1 MGSAKKC
8 RKVMLKVIKTEC
20 RRDFLQNVAEQRSQP
35 SGGYVRWTRVGT
47 IHTLYC
53 QRPNNASMFA
63 QLNSAKWQRQLL
75 LTVHASAAMSS
86 SGCEKSTI
94 VLGSFP
100 MHNWQFM
107 SEHLAWAQLETEK
120 VKLAE
125 QPMFTK
131 KNESTRPSAKGGTVA
146 ALLSVSNMATLI
158 FENNFLQLT
167 VLFGK
172 SVN

>member
-1 MGSAKKC
+1 MGSANKC

-35 SGGYVRWTRVGT
+35 SGGYVRQTRVGT

-86 SGCEKSTI
+86 SGCKKSTI
-94 VLGSFP
+94 VLGSFL

-120 VKLAE
+120 VKVRKSCFMNLLI
-125 QPMFTK
+125 
-131 KNESTRPSAKGGTVA
+131 VA
-146 ALLSVSNMATLI
+146 FLRIFLFLS
-158 FENNFLQLT
+158 FPH
-167 VLFGK
+167 FGYCL
-172 SVN
+172 SMC